1 MPTRTWNRRWAR
13 NLNDFGG
20 EAGYYGDQWGDPS
33 LGGLAL
39 LWRRVRRG
47 ERPPGDLAKVLKH
60 YLSPYV
66 TADASVLEIGP
77 GGGRWTQF
85 LMPAREI
92 VLVDLNAE
100 FFPYLEDR
108 FRDHAAKLRFYQ
120 TSGYELA
127 GVETESVD
135 FVFSFGTFVHIR
147 PRGIDEYLGDVTPRP
162 AAWWRGLHSVRR
174 PHEAVLRQCRARGLP
189 RLLRHEWQEDGAFA
203 PQAPVRGCRA
213 RPCGAEALERCRFHE
228 AGQCLRVRIGCR
240 GPAGVQT
247 GSARR

>member
-13 NLNDFGG
+13 NLSSFDG

-33 LGGLAL
+33 LGGLAR
-39 LWRRVRRG
+39 LWHRLRRG
-47 ERPPGDLAKVLKH
+47 ERPPGDLAKVLKQ

-147 PRGIDEYLGDVTPRP
+147 PQGIDEYLAD
-162 AAWWRGLHSVRR
+162 VRR
-174 PHEAVLRQCRARGLP
+174 VLRPGGVGSIQYADRTKPYFGNAEHEGYHGFSDMNGKKME
-189 RLLRHEWQEDGAFA
+189 RLLR
-203 PQAPVRGCRA
+203 RR
-213 RPCGAEALERCRFHE
+213 RFEVVEHDRSV
-228 AGQCLRVRIGCR
+228 LKHSNVVVFTK
-240 GPAGVQT
+240 P
-247 GSARR
+247 GSP

>member
-147 PRGIDEYLGDVTPRP
+147 PQGIDEYLAEISRVLRP
-162 AAWWRGLHSVRR
+162 GGVASIQYADRTKPYFGNAERAGYNGFSDMNAKKMQRMLRR
-174 PHEAVLRQCRARGLP
+174 RRFEVVEHDRAVLKHSNVVVFTKP
-189 RLLRHEWQEDGAFA
+189 
-203 PQAPVRGCRA
+203 
-213 RPCGAEALERCRFHE
+213 
-228 AGQCLRVRIGCR
+228 
-240 GPAGVQT
+240 
-247 GSARR
+247 GSP

>member
-127 GVETESVD
+127 GVENESVD

-147 PRGIDEYLGDVTPRP
+147 PRGIDEYLGDI
-162 AAWWRGLHSVRR
+162 RR
-174 PHEAVLRQCRARGLP
+174 VLRPGGVVSIQYADRTKPYFGNAEREGYHGFSDMNGKKME
-189 RLLRHEWQEDGAFA
+189 RLLRRRRFEVVEHD
-203 PQAPVRGCRA
+203 RGVLKHSNVVVFTK
-213 RPCGAEALERCRFHE
+213 P
-228 AGQCLRVRIGCR
+228 
-240 GPAGVQT
+240 
-247 GSARR
+247 GSP